1 MAGSS
6 RRVMGL
12 GAMLETPLQHHC
24 KKGAT
29 RIGLPHCRHLSSN
42 TILASRVPKTCPP
55 LTPKTCPLL
64 TSGSAMMQQ
73 ARPFLNLV
81 APLLGAKRIEYAEAH
96 QLPYSVEQMYDI
108 VADVGSYRLF
118 VPWCTNSTVLS
129 CRNKFSQALLEVGF
143 PPVVERYVSEIFM
156 VPHHQIRAVS
166 KDGRLFQHLETLWQF
181 GPGLSGQLD
190 TCTLKFYV
198 SFEFKSALHSK
209 LANLFFD
216 EVVKQMVTAFERRA
230 EKLYGPQA
238 TVRQHKVV
246 CCT

>member
-1 MAGSS
+1 MAGSNS
-6 RRVMGL
+6 GRVLGVRALLASGL
-12 GAMLETPLQHHC
+12 RPRC
-24 KKGAT
+24 KKGAA
-29 RIGLPHCRHLSSN
+29 RMGLPHCRHLSSN
-42 TILASRVPKTCPP
+42 RILASRVPKACPP
-55 LTPKTCPLL
+55 L
-64 TSGSAMMQQ
+64 TSGSATKQQ
-73 ARPFLNLV
+73 TRPFLNLA

-96 QLPYSVEQMYDI
+96 HLPYSVEQMYDI

-118 VPWCTNSTVLS
+118 VPWCTSSTVLS

-143 PPVVERYVSEIFM
+143 PPVVERYVSEISM
-156 VPHHQIRAVS
+156 VPHRQIRAVS

-181 GPGLSGQLD
+181 GPGLSGRLD

-198 SFEFKSALHSK
+198 SFEFKSALHSR

-230 EKLYGPQA
+230 EKLYGPQVA
-238 TVRQHKVV
+238 IRQHKAA

>member
-1 MAGSS
+1 MMAGSS
-6 RRVMGL
+6 RRAVALRELLECGL
-12 GAMLETPLQHHC
+12 HPRC
-24 KKGAT
+24 KKGA
-29 RIGLPHCRHLSSN
+29 RLGLPHCRHLSSN
-42 TILASRVPKTCPP
+42 RILASRILKTCPS
-55 LTPKTCPLL
+55 LAL
-64 TSGSAMMQQ
+64 GSAAKPQ
-73 ARPFLNLV
+73 ARPFLNLA
-81 APLLGAKRIEYAEAH
+81 APLLGGKRMEYAEAH

-118 VPWCTNSTVLS
+118 VPWCTGSTVLS
-129 CRNKFSQALLEVGF
+129 CRTKCSRALLEVGF
-143 PPVVERYVSEIFM
+143 PPVVERYVSEISM
-156 VPHHQIRAVS
+156 VPNHRIRAVS

-181 GPGLSGQLD
+181 GPGLSGRLD

-230 EKLYGPQA
+230 EQLYGPQA
-238 TVRQHKVV
+238 RVQPHKAV